1 MASQSQD
8 EVASKMHVVNAT
20 AIRSGHRNNC
30 RRTSQQVDTASRSLS
45 YASASFFGKMSMEA
59 MLERGSEALS
69 ESLAKGLATCDRSDL
84 VKHDV
89 RQHEFR
95 VRLGTCSLTSRT
107 VRGTAEF
114 GYSATIPPRSVQVAV
129 GKRMRVQL
137 LCSTSPH
144 LLNLRCASQPHLQ
157 NIHPPH
163 TLKCK
168 ASMWL
173 DMKL

>member
-95 VRLGTCSLTSRT
+95 VR
-107 VRGTAEF
+107 F